1 MITTLLQVISSRA
14 VCSSSLFS
22 WSFTYRSWWHFMSY
36 LVAVKITA
44 SWLKKASQNMTGNH
58 THRCQ
63 LWYVSNPGVLP
74 LQSKNC
80 LTLYLSD
87 YNGRA
92 PLFQTSMGESPLFQT
107 SMGKSPLFQTSMG
120 EPHSFRLQRE
130 SPRSFRLQWQSPSD
144 CKLQMSETL
153 GISLFNQ
160 NTTNPK
166 GEDLCLWMFRV
177 TANCDRFLCRCLTF
191 IRVRLGV
198 PLRLPHWKAS
208 TEL

>member
-120 EPHSFRLQRE
+120 EPHSFRLQWE
-130 SPRSFRLQWQSPSD
+130 SPSLSDFNERAPLFQTSMGEPLSFRLQRESPLSFR
-144 CKLQMSETL
+144 LQ
-153 GISLFNQ
+153 
-160 NTTNPK
+160 
-166 GEDLCLWMFRV
+166 
-177 TANCDRFLCRCLTF
+177 
-191 IRVRLGV
+191 
-198 PLRLPHWKAS
+198 
-208 TEL
+208 